1 MTDPDTTLDT
11 PNEIL
16 ASVKAAKEQA
26 ATVASKMAGTTRSWP
41 LVRIGIGVGI
51 GSAAVAAAVLFANR
65 STKK

>member
-1 MTDPDTTLDT
+1 MTDSDT

-26 ATVASKMAGTTRSWP
+26 ATVADKVAGQSRSWP
-41 LVRIGIGVGI
+41 LAKIGLGVGI

-65 STKK
+65 SNKK